1 MITVKGKKFMNEN
14 SNVEDLVSINLVE
27 DTKLISMYQE
37 VETFIKFL
45 EEEIKKTDVGDEDGE

>member
-1 MITVKGKKFMNEN
+1 MNEN